1 MSKALFWK
9 MQDGELPPRNVG
21 LTLGAK
27 DLNVSPEDGTIEIEY
42 EGKEAFT
49 NPIGVIQGGFLVAM
63 LDDAMGQALLSTLK
77 ADEFG
82 PTLELKTS
90 FLAPAKVGKLVGT
103 GKVLSK
109 GGRVCFLE
117 AELRQD
123 GKLVAK
129 STATAVIRKIE
140 KYG

>member
-1 MSKALFWK
+1 

>member
-1 MSKALFWK
+1 MK
-9 MQDGELPPRNVG
+9 DGELPPSNVG
-21 LTLGAK
+21 RTLGAK
-27 DLNVSPEDGTIEIEY
+27 DLDVSPETGTIEIKY
-42 EGKEAFT
+42 DGIEAFT

-63 LDDAMGQALLSTLK
+63 LDDAMAQALLSTLK
-77 ADEFG
+77 AEEFG

-90 FLAPAKVGKLVGT
+90 FFAPAKVGKLVGT

-109 GGRVCFLE
+109 GGSVCFLE
-117 AELRQD
+117 AELKQD

-140 KYG
+140 KNG